1 MYRRYGAP
9 FKEPMSSPLRSALRY
24 HASRIAKERHTST
37 QAVWKNLAIQAGLPG
52 MLAWPEPVAPAGLF
66 DRPITVDENPI
77 SEEMQA
83 ERVRYFSQFPIPD
96 HDPTFDLLD
105 SQDESAQ

>member
-66 DRPITVDENPI
+66 ERTDLPQDPSGLMIDGVEAVYDSRFSLIDTPPIT
-77 SEEMQA
+77 A
-83 ERVRYFSQFPIPD
+83 ESVQ
-96 HDPTFDLLD
+96 
-105 SQDESAQ
+105 